1 MKRALNACVLLFGI
15 SLLMGLLFLSCEQA
29 PQSAVPDMA
38 AIQATVDKA
47 VAEAVGK
54 GGSARMDLVR
64 QSTLENILKN
74 GELRVGF
81 ESGYVPFEMTN
92 KKGEFIGF
100 DMDYGRRLAKEMGVK
115 FVPVNTAWDGIIPA
129 LMTDKFDI
137 IMGGMTITQ
146 ERNLKISFADPYIV
160 VGQTILLNNKH
171 EGTVKS
177 YKDLN
182 DPKYILTSRLGT
194 TGEQAIKKY
203 MPKATYKS
211 FETEADAGLEVI
223 NGKADAL
230 VYDLPFCGYLYGSQG
245 KGKTVF
251 LDEPFTYEPLAWA
264 IRKGDPDFLN
274 FLNNFLRQS
283 RGDGFYEKLY
293 AKYIIGTDWKAEL
306 E

>member
-1 MKRALNACVLLFGI
+1 MKKVLVLSVVALF
-15 SLLMGLLFLSCEQA
+15 
-29 PQSAVPDMA
+29 
-38 AIQATVDKA
+38 
-47 VAEAVGK
+47 AVGFIF
-54 GGSARMDLVR
+54 SASVFSADIELAKK
-64 QSTLENILKN
+64 STIEKILKR

-81 ESGYVPFEMTN
+81 ESGYVPFEMTD
-92 KKGEFIGF
+92 KTGKFIGF
-100 DMDYGRRLAKEMGVK
+100 DMDYARRMAKEMGVK
-115 FVPVNTAWDGIIPA
+115 FVPVNTEWDGIIPA

-146 ERNLKISFADPYIV
+146 ERNLKINFAEPYIV
-160 VGQTILLNNKH
+160 VGQTILLNKKH

-194 TGEQAIKKY
+194 TGEQAIKRY

-211 FETEADAGLEVI
+211 FQSEAEAGLEVI

-230 VYDLPFCGYLYGSQG
+230 VYDLPYCGFLYGSQG

-264 IRKGDPDFLN
+264 INKGDPDFLN
-274 FLNNFLRQS
+274 WLNNFLRQTK
-283 RGDGFYEKLY
+283 GDGFYDRLY
-293 AKYIIGTDWKAEL
+293 QKWIIGTDWKKEL